1 MNNVL
6 RSPLPVHGSVPCVSA
21 CDTRANGVGWAE
33 AGVHQ
38 HWVRRS
44 NFQHTTREGTHL
56 SEDDAAASSPADT
69 LYDGMDAYL
78 HVAPAVGESIIA
90 LVCPADGGGTAL
102 APECDAVV
110 KLPGCRSIKSY
121 QKCQSTRREFQQ
133 LMGTS
138 SRGAYPG
145 TQAKPPSV
153 SGSTGLRL
161 NATTDRPGVRRT
173 GEATIRVSD
182 DIFVAQTAER
192 LALPP
197 SAPGTSRAA

>member
-33 AGVHQ
+33 ADVHQ

-44 NFQHTTREGTHL
+44 TFQHTTREGTHL

-90 LVCPADGGGTAL
+90 IVCPADGGGTAL

-110 KLPGCRSIKSY
+110 KLPGCRSISPIKNAS
-121 QKCQSTRREFQQ
+121 R
-133 LMGTS
+133 
-138 SRGAYPG
+138 RGANSNSSW
-145 TQAKPPSV
+145 A
-153 SGSTGLRL
+153 
-161 NATTDRPGVRRT
+161 
-173 GEATIRVSD
+173 
-182 DIFVAQTAER
+182 
-192 LALPP
+192 
-197 SAPGTSRAA
+197 RAAVARTRVHTRSLRRFQDRRG